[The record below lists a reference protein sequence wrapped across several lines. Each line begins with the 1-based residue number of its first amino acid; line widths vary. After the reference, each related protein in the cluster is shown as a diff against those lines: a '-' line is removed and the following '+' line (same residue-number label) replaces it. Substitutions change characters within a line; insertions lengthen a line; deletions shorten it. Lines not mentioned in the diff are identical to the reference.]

1 MDQTQKCVGGSYIGS
16 LLVCL
21 CAGLEH
27 RVVGVE
33 EFPLKPVVN
42 FDDEGLAKCWRVKVV
57 ILQEEEAVWPMVGV
71 DVSCFDVEFVGQN
84 FKICISA
91 CLDESVHVSF

>member
-1 MDQTQKCVGGSYIGS
+1 M
-16 LLVCL
+16 
-21 CAGLEH
+21 
-27 RVVGVE
+27 
-33 EFPLKPVVN
+33 
-42 FDDEGLAKCWRVKVV
+42 

>member
-1 MDQTQKCVGGSYIGS
+1 MDQTQKCVGGSYWK
-16 LLVCL
+16 LACVPL
-21 CAGLEH
+21 CRTQH